1 MGLLSEDE
9 IASRTRMI
17 GPWDYD
23 PEDKMLVRETTFK
36 DFKEAVE
43 FIKYGVDSNRFE
55 IREKKFKP

>member
-43 FIKYGVDSNRFE
+43 FINKLAEVA
-55 IREKKFKP
+55 

>member
-23 PEDKMLVRETTFK
+23 PEDKMLVEGESMK
-36 DFKEAVE
+36 DNELE
-43 FIKYGVDSNRFE
+43 DE
-55 IREKKFKP
+55 IEG

>member
-36 DFKEAVE
+36 AVS
-43 FIKYGVDSNRFE
+43 YTHLTLPTMS
-55 IREKKFKP
+55 